1 LRLPPLPAASGKQHW
16 GNLPGAALSLAI
28 AEAASNAKRFT
39 LLLTADSQ
47 SAERLQ
53 EELAFFAPELP
64 VLHFPDWET
73 LPYDL
78 FSPHQDIVSQ
88 RIATLYQ
95 LPELSHGVLVVPIT
109 TALHRLAPK
118 RFLLGSSLVLDVGQ
132 KLDVE
137 QMRLR
142 LEAAGYRCVDTVYE
156 HGEFAVRGALIDL
169 FPMGSALP
177 YRIDLFDDE
186 IETLR
191 TFDPE
196 NQRSI
201 DKVESIRLLPA
212 REFPLKKE
220 AVTGFRARFRER
232 FDVDFRRCPIYQD
245 LSTGITPA
253 GIEYYLPL
261 FYEETAT
268 LFDYLPEDS
277 QVFSLPGIEQ
287 AAEQFWND
295 VRNRYE
301 ERRVDPERPLLPPAE
316 LFMPVEDCF
325 ARLKLWPRVVASQQD
340 VEPGIGRERFNAQTL
355 PELAIESKASE
366 PLGKLRQFLDGFP
379 GRVLFTA
386 ESAGRREVLLEL
398 LARLKLRPQEVEGWG
413 GFLASEERL
422 AIAIAPL
429 DEGLLLD
436 EVALVAESPLFGQR
450 VMQRRRREKSRDGGD
465 NVIKNLTELREGA
478 PVVHIDHGVGRYQG
492 LVTLEI
498 EGQAQEFLLLQYAD
512 EAKLYVP
519 VASLHLIARY
529 TGSDDALAPLHKLG
543 SETWQKAKRKA
554 AEQVRDVAAELLDIY
569 ARRAARQ
576 GYAFKDPQV
585 DYETFAAGFPF
596 EETPDQQAAIDAVRE
611 DLLSAKPMDR
621 LVCGDVGFG
630 KTEVAMR
637 AAFIAVHGGKQVAVL
652 VPTTLLAQQHYNSFR
667 DRFADWPVR
676 VEVMSRFK
684 SAKEV
689 QNAITELADGKIDI
703 LIGTH
708 KLLQDDV
715 KFSNL
720 GLVIIDE
727 EHRFGVR
734 QKEQLKALRSEVDI
748 LTLTA
753 TPIPRTLNM
762 SIAGMRDLSI
772 IATPPAR
779 RLSVRTFVMEAN
791 NPTIKEALLRE
802 LLRGGQVYYLHND
815 VKTIEKCAADLQIL
829 VPEARIA
836 IGHGQMRERDLEE
849 VMSDFYHKR
858 FNVLVASTII
868 ETGIDV
874 PSANTIIIERADKFG
889 LAQLHQLRGRVGR
902 SHHQAYAYLLTPPRK
917 AMTDDAQKRLEAIAN
932 AQDLGAGFVLATHDL
947 EIRGAGELLGEGQ
960 SGQIQAVGFTLYME
974 MLERAVKAI
983 RKGEQPNLEQPLG
996 GGPEINLRLPAL
1008 IPEDYLPDVHA
1019 RLILYKRIANAADED
1034 GLKELQVEMID
1045 RFGLLPEPTKNL
1057 VRLTLLKLQAEK
1069 LGITKIDAGPQ
1080 GGRIEFSADT
1090 SVDPMVLIKLI
1101 QSQPNR
1107 YKFEGATLFK
1117 FQVPMER
1124 PEERFNT
1131 LEALLERL
1139 APNEQGS

>member
-1 LRLPPLPAASGKQHW
+1 MSVLRLPPLPATAGKQHW
-16 GNLPGAALSLAI
+16 GNLPGAALSLAV
-28 AEAASNAKRFT
+28 AEAASAVQRFT

-47 SAERLQ
+47 SAERLEQ
-53 EELAFFAPELP
+53 ELAFFAPSLP

-78 FSPHQDIVSQ
+78 FSPHQDIISQ
-88 RIATLYQ
+88 RIAALYR
-95 LPELSHGVLVVPIT
+95 LPELKHGVLVVPIT
-109 TALHRLAPK
+109 TALHRLAPT

-132 KLDVE
+132 KLDVDE
-137 QMRLR
+137 MRLR

-169 FPMGSALP
+169 FPMGSEQP

-196 NQRSI
+196 TQRSI
-201 DKVESIRLLPA
+201 DKVESIKLLPA
-212 REFPLKKE
+212 REFPLEKK
-220 AVTGFRARFRER
+220 AVTDFRGRFRER

-245 LSTGITPA
+245 LATGITPA

-261 FYEETAT
+261 FFEETAT
-268 LFDYLPEDS
+268 LFDYLPADT
-277 QVFSLPGIEQ
+277 QVFSLPGVEK
-287 AAEQFWND
+287 AAEHFWSD
-295 VRNRYE
+295 ARSRYE
-301 ERRVDPERPLLPPAE
+301 ERRVDPERPLLPPADIF
-316 LFMPVEDCF
+316 LPVEDCF
-325 ARLKLWPRVVASQQD
+325 ARLKNWPRVVISQED
-340 VEPGIGRERFNAQTL
+340 IEPGVGRQRFNAQPL
-355 PELAIESKASE
+355 PDLAIEAKANE
-366 PLGKLRQFLDGFP
+366 PLAALRRFIETHP
-379 GRVLFTA
+379 GRILFCA

-398 LARLKLRPQEVEGWG
+398 LARLKLKPREVEGWDE
-413 GFLASEERL
+413 FSASGERL
-422 AIAIAPL
+422 AICIAPL

-436 EVALVAESPLFGQR
+436 ELALIAESPLFGQR
-450 VMQRRRREKSRDGGD
+450 VMQRRRREKTRDGGD

-492 LVTLEI
+492 LITLEI
-498 EGQAQEFLLLQYAD
+498 DGQSAEFLALQYAE

-529 TGSDDALAPLHKLG
+529 TGSDDALAPLHRLG

-569 ARRAARQ
+569 ARRAARE
-576 GYAFKDPQV
+576 GYAFADPQL
-585 DYETFAAGFPF
+585 DYATFSAGFPF

-611 DLLSAKPMDR
+611 DMLAAKPMDR

-637 AAFIAVHGGKQVAVL
+637 AAFIAVHSGRQVAVL

-667 DRFADWPVR
+667 DRFADWPVK

-689 QNAITELADGKIDI
+689 GEAMQQLAEGKVDI
-703 LIGTH
+703 VIGTH

-715 KFSNL
+715 KFNNL

-762 SIAGMRDLSI
+762 AVAGMRDLSI

-779 RLSVRTFVMEAN
+779 RLSVRTFVMEQQSGVV
-791 NPTIKEALLRE
+791 KEALLRE

-815 VKTIEKCAADLQIL
+815 VKTIEKCAADLAAL
-829 VPEARIA
+829 VPEARIG
-836 IGHGQMRERDLEE
+836 IGHGQMRERDLEQ

-858 FNVLVASTII
+858 FNVLIASTII

-917 AMTDDAQKRLEAIAN
+917 QVTDDAQKRLEAIAN

-947 EIRGAGELLGEGQ
+947 EIRGAGELLGDGQ

-1019 RLILYKRIANAADED
+1019 RLILYKRIASATDED

-1057 VRLTLLKLQAEK
+1057 VRLTLLKLQAER
-1069 LGITKIDAGPQ
+1069 LGIKKVDAGPQ
-1080 GGRIEFSADT
+1080 GGRVEFAADT
-1090 SVDPMVLIKLI
+1090 CVDPLTLIKLI

-1124 PEERFNT
+1124 PEQRFNT
-1131 LEALLERL
+1131 LEALFERL
-1139 APNEQGS
+1139 IPAA